1 MNKDNQIYCP
11 QKVEYNDRAK
21 FYITNRSVYSDTNM
35 NDNIHKSEAQDD
47 HTNIDKYRVAATFS
61 EAPNNRIKKE

>member
-1 MNKDNQIYCP
+1 
-11 QKVEYNDRAK
+11 
-21 FYITNRSVYSDTNM
+21 M
-35 NDNIHKSEAQDD
+35 NDNIHKSEAQDY